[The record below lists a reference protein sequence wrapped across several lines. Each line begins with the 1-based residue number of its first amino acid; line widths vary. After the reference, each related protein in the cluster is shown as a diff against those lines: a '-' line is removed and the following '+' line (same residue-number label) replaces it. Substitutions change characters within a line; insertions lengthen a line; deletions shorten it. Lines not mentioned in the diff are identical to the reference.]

1 MMNVIF
7 DTMRSILFHHI
18 SLYKR
23 IITTIICICSV
34 SFVSGQH
41 CNIIIKN
48 GRIVDGSGKAVYQA
62 DIAIKD
68 GKIFRIGQLDSLKA
82 DRIID
87 AKGQIVSP
95 GFIDIHTHIEEDEL
109 KNPLATNFIADGVT
123 TVITGNC
130 GESNTNLKKYFAFLD
145 SLKLSINVASL
156 VGHND
161 VRKAIMGKAM
171 RTPSAREL
179 QQMDSIVEQAMKDGA
194 VGFSTGLIYVPGVY
208 SSKEELSSMATVAG
222 KYGGVYCTHMRN
234 EGDSVL
240 YAIREALYVAKT
252 ANISLQISHFKV
264 GGQNNWGLSNT
275 MLQMV
280 KDARATGMDV
290 TIDQYPY
297 TASSTALSTLL
308 PEWVLAD
315 GADSIKARLERPKIK
330 KKMIAYLVQRLK
342 NKGMKHY
349 SFVVIANNTKDSSF
363 NGKSIEAINLQL
375 TKPHTAMA
383 EAATILHLIK
393 DASPSALFHT
403 ISEKDVCTIMQY
415 PFNMIAS
422 DGTIRVKGV
431 GVPHPRSY
439 GTNARVLGRYVR
451 EQHLMSIEDAIRR
464 MTSLPAQKFHLNN
477 RGQLQE
483 GYAADIVIFDEKTIV
498 DQSTF
503 SNPHQYSTGISY
515 VLVNGK
521 IDWQNNL
528 PTGIRNGVVLYGVGK
543 QL

>member
-1 MMNVIF
+1 MI
-7 DTMRSILFHHI
+7 TL
-18 SLYKR
+18 LYRYFLLYRR

-34 SFVSGQH
+34 YIVSGQH
-41 CNIIIKN
+41 CNLIIKN
-48 GRIVDGSGKAVYQA
+48 GRIVDGSGKAIYQA

-68 GKIFRIGQLDSLKA
+68 GKIFRIGKLDTFKA
-82 DRIID
+82 DSIID

-130 GESNTNLKKYFAFLD
+130 GESNTNLKKYFTFLD

-171 RTPSAREL
+171 RNPSAREL
-179 QQMDSIVEQAMKDGA
+179 KQMDSIVEQAMKDGA
-194 VGFSTGLIYVPGVY
+194 VGFSTGLIYIPGVY
-208 SSKEELSSMATVAG
+208 SRKEELASLATVAG

-252 ANISLQISHFKV
+252 AKIPLQISHFKV
-264 GGQNNWGLSNT
+264 GGQNNWGLST
-275 MLQMV
+275 KMLQMV
-280 KDARATGMDV
+280 KDARASGMDV

-297 TASSTALSTLL
+297 TASSTALSTML

-315 GADSIKARLERPKIK
+315 GADSVKARLERPKIK

-342 NKGMKHY
+342 NKRMIHY
-349 SFVVIANNTKDSSF
+349 HFIVVANNTKDSSY
-363 NGKSIEAINLQL
+363 NGKSIEDINLQL
-375 TKPHTAMA
+375 KKPHTASS
-383 EAATILHLIK
+383 EAATILYLIK
-393 DASPSALFHT
+393 EASPSCLFHT

-415 PFNMIAS
+415 PLNMVAS
-422 DGTIRVKGV
+422 DGTIRIKGV

-451 EQHLMSIEDAIRR
+451 EKHLITLEDAIKR
-464 MTSLPAQKFHLNN
+464 MTFLPAQKFHLQN
-477 RGQLQE
+477 RGLLQE
-483 GYAADIVIFDEKTIV
+483 GYAADMVIFDEKTII

-503 SNPHQYSTGISY
+503 ISPHQYSTGISC
-515 VLVNGK
+515 VIVNGK
-521 IDWQNNL
+521 IDWQNNE

-543 QL
+543 EN

>member
-1 MMNVIF
+1 MIAL
-7 DTMRSILFHHI
+7 LFRLLSNNI
-18 SLYKR
+18 K
-23 IITTIICICSV
+23 IITTIICIC
-34 SFVSGQH
+34 FVSLISAQQ
-41 CNIIIKN
+41 CNLIIKN
-48 GRIVDGSGKAVYQA
+48 GRIIDGSGKSIYQA

-68 GKIFRIGQLDSLKA
+68 GKIFRIGKLDSIKA
-82 DRIID
+82 DSIID

-130 GESNTNLKKYFAFLD
+130 GESNTNLKKYFTFLD

-171 RTPSAREL
+171 RNPSAKEL
-179 QQMDSIVEQAMKDGA
+179 RQMDSIVEQAMKDGA
-194 VGFSTGLIYVPGVY
+194 MGFSTGLIYIPGVY
-208 SSKEELSSMATVAG
+208 SRKEELASMATVAA

-240 YAIREALYVAKT
+240 YAIKEAMYVAKK
-252 ANISLQISHFKV
+252 ANIPLQISHFKV
-264 GGQNNWGLSNT
+264 GGQNNWGLST
-275 MLQMV
+275 KMLQMV

-315 GADSIKARLERPKIK
+315 GADSIKARLERPKIRK
-330 KKMIAYLVQRLK
+330 RMIAYLVKRLK

-349 SFVVIANNTKDSSF
+349 SFVVVANNKLDSSF
-363 NGKSIEAINLQL
+363 NGKSIEEINLQMK
-375 TKPHTAMA
+375 KPHSAFSEST
-383 EAATILHLIK
+383 TILDLVK
-393 DASPSALFHT
+393 DANPSALFHT

-439 GTNARVLGRYVR
+439 GTNARVLGKYVR
-451 EQHLMSIEDAIRR
+451 EQHLISLAETIKR
-464 MTSLPAQKFHLNN
+464 MTSLPAQKFHLKD
-477 RGQLQE
+477 RGLLQE
-483 GYAADIVIFDEKTIV
+483 GYAADIVIFDEKTII

-503 SNPHQYSTGISY
+503 SKPHQYSTGISY
-515 VLVNGK
+515 VIVNGK
-521 IDWQNNL
+521 IDWQDNQ
-528 PTGIRNGVVLYGVGK
+528 PTGVRNGVILYGIGK
-543 QL
+543 E

>member
-1 MMNVIF
+1 M
-7 DTMRSILFHHI
+7 
-18 SLYKR
+18 
-23 IITTIICICSV
+23 ITAIC
-34 SFVSGQH
+34 FVSVINAQN
-41 CNIIIKN
+41 CNLIIKN
-48 GRIVDGSGKAVYQA
+48 GRIADGSGKAIYRA
-62 DIAIKD
+62 DIAVKD
-68 GKIFRIGQLDSLKA
+68 GKIFRIGKIDGLKA
-82 DRIID
+82 DSIID
-87 AKGQIVSP
+87 AKGLIVSP

-156 VGHND
+156 IGHND

-171 RTPSAREL
+171 RSPTNTEL
-179 QQMDSIVEQAMKDGA
+179 NRMDSIVEQAMKDGA
-194 VGFSTGLIYVPGVY
+194 VGFSTGLIYIPGVY
-208 SSKEELSSMATVAG
+208 STKEELASLAKVAG
-222 KYGGVYCTHMRN
+222 NYGGVYCTHMRN

-240 YAIREALYVAKT
+240 YAINEALYVART
-252 ANISLQISHFKV
+252 AKIPLQISHFKV
-264 GGQNNWGLSNT
+264 GGQNNWGLST
-275 MLQMV
+275 KMLQKV
-280 KDARATGMDV
+280 KDARTTGMDV

-315 GADSIKARLERPKIK
+315 GIDSVKARLERPKIK

-349 SFVVIANNTKDSSF
+349 SFVVVANNTKDSSY

-375 TKPHTAMA
+375 KKPHTALS
-383 EAATILHLIK
+383 EAGTILYLITE
-393 DASPSALFHT
+393 ASPSALFHT

-415 PFNMIAS
+415 PFNMVAS

-451 EQHLMSIEDAIRR
+451 EQHLITLEEAIKR
-464 MTSLPAQKFHLNN
+464 MTSLPAQKFHLSD
-477 RGQLQE
+477 RGLLQE
-483 GYAADIVIFDEKTIV
+483 GYAADMVIFDEKTII

-503 SNPHQYSTGISY
+503 INPHQYSTGISY
-515 VLVNGK
+515 VIVNGK
-521 IDWQNNL
+521 VDWQNNQ
-528 PTGIRNGVVLYGVGK
+528 PTGIRNGIVLYGVGK
-543 QL
+543 GN